1 MAAKE
6 WKTQQDLDATGKV
19 ALRFPLIMGAHNRR
33 TTGNPNGLQTT
44 QYLQINMGGLRLE
57 FKGVDEWPG
66 EGEKSRD
73 A

>member
-1 MAAKE
+1 VAAKE
-6 WKTQQDLDATGKV
+6 WKTQQDLGAMEKV

-57 FKGVDEWPG
+57 FKGFGEWPG
-66 EGEKSRD
+66 AGEKPRD